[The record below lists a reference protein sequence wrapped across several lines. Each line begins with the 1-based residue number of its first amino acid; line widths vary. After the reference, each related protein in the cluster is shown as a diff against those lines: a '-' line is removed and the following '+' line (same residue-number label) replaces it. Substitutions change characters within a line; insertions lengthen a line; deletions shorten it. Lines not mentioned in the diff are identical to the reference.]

1 MIKLTRYLL
10 KDVEKIKE
18 TVANIE
24 GSLKGLEYIKNRIK
38 IDKLFGK
45 KIKQKMHILKNIAEL

>member
-1 MIKLTRYLL
+1 L